1 MVFFLFFSCYPEWD
15 PIYQNIFNLTIFLV
29 LYILPIIMIIYT
41 YSQVVAVL
49 WTVDK
54 NIALDE
60 HESALLNNNKMAKA
74 QNKQAKLNRDGS
86 NRSNRPR
93 SYSNQSTNL
102 QIPVTGVNSTNMAVR
117 SKLKNQLIARR
128 KAAKMLICV
137 AFMFAACNL
146 PIHILNILR

>member
-1 MVFFLFFSCYPEWD
+1 M
-15 PIYQNIFNLTIFLV
+15 FLV
-29 LYILPIIMIIYT
+29 LYILPIILIAYT

-60 HESALLNNNKMAKA
+60 NESALLSKTSKA
-74 QNKQAKLNRDGS
+74 QQNKQAKLNRDGS

-93 SYSNQSTNL
+93 SYSNQSCQL
-102 QIPVTGVNSTNMAVR
+102 QIPAAALNTTNMAVR

-137 AFMFAACNL
+137 ACMFAACNL
-146 PIHILNILR
+146 PIHLLNIIR